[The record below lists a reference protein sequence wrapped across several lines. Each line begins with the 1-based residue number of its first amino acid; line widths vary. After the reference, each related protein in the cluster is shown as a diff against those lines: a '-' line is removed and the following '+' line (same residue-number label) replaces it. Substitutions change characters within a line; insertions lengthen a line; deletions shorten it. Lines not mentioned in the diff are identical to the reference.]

1 MSGIYMVLGTL
12 VALGV
17 LVTIHEYGHFWVA
30 RRCGVRVLRF
40 SVGFGKPLLRWYDRH
55 GTEFVIAALPL
66 GGYVKML
73 DGREEQLRAADEQ
86 QAFNLKPVRQRMAIV
101 AAGPV
106 ANFLL
111 AFLFFWALAMLGTQQ
126 VRPVIGAVAADSLA
140 EVAGLQAGHEIVA
153 IDGAAVTG
161 WGDVNIRLMG
171 RLGETGTL
179 QVEAVRDGDTLA
191 NRYSIQ
197 LDAWEKGAEQIN
209 PLQALGIEP
218 WRPAAEALLTHF
230 DEQGPARAAGLQL
243 QDRVLA
249 LDGQVV
255 SDWQELVQLVQQR
268 PEQTVELRIL
278 RDGRELLLPVRLA
291 SRSTDGTARGYLG
304 AGVTG
309 APWPESMLVERSYGL
324 LGGAVEGVRQTWH
337 MSYMTLVSVKKM
349 LLGQMSAKN
358 LSGPISIAKVAGA
371 SAQSGLRSFLGFM
384 AYLSISLG
392 VLNLLPVP
400 VLDGGH
406 LLFYALEWV
415 RGKPLSERVQALGMQ
430 LGIAL
435 VLSLMAFAVFNDI
448 ARL

>member
-1 MSGIYMVLGTL
+1 MLLGTL

-40 SVGFGKPLLRWYDRH
+40 SVGFGKPLLRWHDRR

-73 DGREEQLRAADEQ
+73 DGREEQVQKQEEM

-111 AFLFFWALAMLGTQQ
+111 AFVFFWILAMLGSQQ
-126 VRPVIGAVAADSLA
+126 VRPVIGEVEPGSLA
-140 EVAGLQAGHEIVA
+140 EQAGLQAGLEIVTV
-153 IDGAAVTG
+153 DGTGVGG
-161 WGDVNIRLMG
+161 WGDVNVQLMR

-179 QVEAVRDGDTLA
+179 QLEARQQGNSVA
-191 NRYSIQ
+191 SRYSIT
-197 LDAWEKGAEQIN
+197 LDAWQKGVEQIN

-218 WRPAAEALLTHF
+218 WRPEAQAVLTHF
-230 DEQGPARAAGLQL
+230 DEQGPAVAAGLQL

-249 LDGQVV
+249 LDDKTV
-255 SDWQELVQLVQQR
+255 DNWQQLVRLVQAR
-268 PEQTVELRIL
+268 PDERVELRVL
-278 RDGRELLLPVRLA
+278 RGDSELHIPVRLA
-291 SRSTDGTARGYLG
+291 SRTEGQTSHGYLG

-309 APWPESMLVERSYGL
+309 EPWPESMLIEKSYGL
-324 LGGAVEGVRQTWH
+324 WGGALEGGRHTWR
-337 MSYMTLVSVKKM
+337 MSVMTLVSIKKM
-349 LLGQMSAKN
+349 LLGEMSAKN

-371 SAQSGLRSFLGFM
+371 SAESGLRSFLNFM

-406 LLFYALEWV
+406 LLFYAAEWI
-415 RGKPLSERVQALGMQ
+415 RGKPLPERIQALGMQ
-430 LGIAL
+430 VGIAL
-435 VLSLMAFAVFNDI
+435 VLSLMAFAVINDI